1 MDLLILGGTK
11 FLGPHLVEAARS
23 RGHRVT
29 LFNRGQ
35 TGHAPADIEWIGGD
49 RDGELGRLGARRWDA
64 VIDTCGFVPR
74 VVRASVEA
82 LRERVERYAFVS
94 TISVYPDTFGG
105 SFAESEP
112 VIVLEDPSVESVT
125 PQTYGGLKALCEAE
139 VRRAYGAGALIV
151 RPGLIVGP
159 LDPTDRF
166 TYWPVRFAVGGEILA
181 PAPSDAF
188 VSFIDVRDL
197 AGWIVTALDSGAAGT
212 FNASGQYGTTTI
224 GDVLGSCAAAAG
236 AGVPVWV
243 SESFL
248 LGNGVAPWTELPLW
262 IPQGED
268 SIVKASSARAGA
280 AGLRYRPLIETV
292 AATLAWSK
300 GLGLDRP
307 LRAGLARDRE
317 AELLAA
323 WRASVKATP

>member
-29 LFNRGQ
+29 LFNRGK
-35 TGHAPADIEWIGGD
+35 TGQQAPGVEWIAGD
-49 RDGELGRLGARRWDA
+49 RDGQLDKLGDRRWDA

-74 VVRASVEA
+74 VVRASAAA
-82 LRERVERYAFVS
+82 LRARVERYVFVS
-94 TISVYPDTFGG
+94 TISVYPDSFGG
-105 SFAESEP
+105 SFSESEP
-112 VIVLEDPSVESVT
+112 VVVLDDPSIESVT

-139 VRRAYGAGALIV
+139 VTRAYSGGALVV

-166 TYWPVRFAVGGEILA
+166 TYWPNRFAAGGDVLA
-181 PAPSDAF
+181 PAPSSAF

-197 AGWIVTALDSGAAGT
+197 AAWIVAALDAGIAGT
-212 FNASGQYGTTTI
+212 FNASGAYGTTTI
-224 GDVLGSCAAAAG
+224 GDVLGSCAEVAG
-236 AGVPVWV
+236 GGAPVWV

-248 LGNGVAPWTELPLW
+248 LANGVTPWTELPLW

-268 SIVKASSARAGA
+268 SIVKASSARAAA
-280 AGLRYRPLIETV
+280 AGLRYRPLADTV
-292 AATLAWSK
+292 AATLAWSA

-307 LRAGLARDRE
+307 LRAGLALDRE

-323 WRASVKATP
+323 WRASAGATP

>member
-11 FLGPHLVEAARS
+11 FLGPHLVEAARE

-29 LFNRGQ
+29 LFNRGKSGQ
-35 TGHAPADIEWIGGD
+35 QPPGVEWIAGD
-49 RDGELGRLGARRWDA
+49 RDGELDKFGDRRWDA

-74 VVRASVEA
+74 VVRASA
-82 LRERVERYAFVS
+82 AASRARVDRYAFVS

-105 SFAESEP
+105 SFSESEP
-112 VIVLEDPSVESVT
+112 VIVLDDPSTESVT

-139 VRRAYGAGALIV
+139 VTRAYGDGALVV

-166 TYWPVRFAVGGEILA
+166 TYWPNRFAAGGDVLA
-181 PAPSDAF
+181 PAPRDAS

-197 AGWIVTALDSGAAGT
+197 ATWIVAALDAGVAGT
-212 FNASGQYGTTTI
+212 FNASGAYGTTTM
-224 GDVLGSCAAAAG
+224 GDVLDSCAATAG
-236 AGVPVWV
+236 GGVPVWV

-248 LGNGVAPWTELPLW
+248 LANGVTPWTELPLW

-268 SIVKASSARAGA
+268 SIVKASSARAAA
-280 AGLRYRPLIETV
+280 AGLRYRPLADTV

-300 GLGLDRP
+300 GLTLDRP

-323 WRASVKATP
+323 WRASAGAPP